1 MAVSS
6 TGSPARARLT
16 SADPDV
22 PPDRRSQRRR
32 RRGRDTAAGYLFL
45 APQLL
50 GLVVFMV
57 GPLLFALVL
66 AFYHWDG
73 FGTRSF
79 AGLSNFTEVVSDPRI
94 QRSAV
99 NTVWFTVLQ
108 VPGLMLTGLFFALL
122 MQRAGKLT
130 PVYRLAFFAPVITSS
145 VAVAAIWLWL
155 FNPDISP
162 VNNALRGMGLPAP
175 NWLQDARFV
184 IPAFAIVGI
193 WQGLGYQ
200 LIMFM
205 AGLQSIDRSFLEA
218 AVLDGCS
225 EWQKL
230 RHVTIPLLSP
240 TILFLSITSI
250 IGSFQVF
257 DYIYVFFDDRA
268 PDSARTIVYEVVRI
282 AFGEFNFGEASA
294 LAFLLFLALLV
305 VTGCQLAAQKKWVH
319 YTE

>member
-1 MAVSS
+1 MSVVTARSR
-6 TGSPARARLT
+6 TPAESGT
-16 SADPDV
+16 EIPDPDAG
-22 PPDRRSQRRR
+22 RLRRR
-32 RRGRDTAAGYLFL
+32 RRRADNLAAYLFL

-50 GLVVFMV
+50 GLVVFTV

-79 AGLSNFTEVVSDPRI
+79 AGLANFADVLSDPRI
-94 QRSAV
+94 RRSAV
-99 NTVWFTVLQ
+99 NTLWFTVLQ
-108 VPGLMLTGLFFALL
+108 VPGLMATGFFFAVL
-122 MQRAGKLT
+122 MQRAGKMT
-130 PVYRLAFFAPVITSS
+130 SVYRLAFFAPVITSS

-162 VNNALRGMGLPAP
+162 VNHGLSAIGLPAP

-184 IPAFAIVGI
+184 IPAFAMVGI

-200 LIMFM
+200 LVMFM
-205 AGLQSIDRSFLEA
+205 AGLQSIERSFLEA
-218 AVLDGCS
+218 AELDGCS

-230 RHVTIPLLSP
+230 RKVTIPLLSP

-257 DYIYVFFDDRA
+257 DYIYVFFGSTA
-268 PDSARTIVYEVVRI
+268 PDASRTIVYEVVQI
-282 AFGEFNFGEASA
+282 AFQEFDFGQASA
-294 LAFLLFLALLV
+294 LAFLLFLALLG
-305 VTGCQLAAQKKWVH
+305 VTGCQLAAQKRWVH

>member
-1 MAVSS
+1 MAVLAPASPPSAQQQAPGS
-6 TGSPARARLT
+6 TGAH
-16 SADPDV
+16 
-22 PPDRRSQRRR
+22 RRR
-32 RRGRDTAAGYLFL
+32 RRKDTAAGYLFL

-79 AGLSNFTEVVSDPRI
+79 AGLGNFVDVLSDPGI

-99 NTVWFTVLQ
+99 NTLWYTVLQ
-108 VPGLMLTGLFFALL
+108 VPGLMLTALFFAVL
-122 MQRAGKLT
+122 MQRAGRLT
-130 PVYRLAFFAPVITSS
+130 PVYRVAFFAPVITSS

-162 VNNALRGMGLPAP
+162 VNGALRDIGLPAP
-175 NWLQDARFV
+175 NWLQDPNFV
-184 IPAFAIVGI
+184 IPSFAIVGI

-200 LIMFM
+200 LVMFM
-205 AGLQSIDRSFLEA
+205 AGLQSIDRSCLEA
-218 AVLDGCS
+218 AEIDGCS

-230 RHVTIPLLSP
+230 QRITIPLLSP

-250 IGSFQVF
+250 LGSFQVF
-257 DYIYVFFDDRA
+257 DYIYVFFGTAA
-268 PDSARTIVYEVVRI
+268 PDASRTIVYEVVQI
-282 AFGEFNFGEASA
+282 AFNEFNFGQASA
-294 LAFLLFLALLV
+294 LALLLFLALLA
-305 VTGCQLAAQKKWVH
+305 VTGLQLTAQKRWVH
-319 YTE
+319 YSE

>member
-1 MAVSS
+1 MALL
-6 TGSPARARLT
+6 TAGSGTRAQPGSRNHE
-16 SADPDV
+16 V
-22 PPDRRSQRRR
+22 HRSRRR
-32 RRGRDTAAGYLFL
+32 RPRGDNVAAYLFL

-50 GLVVFMV
+50 GLVVFMI

-79 AGLSNFTEVVSDPRI
+79 AGLSNFADVLSSPRI
-94 QRSAV
+94 RRSAV
-99 NTVWFTVLQ
+99 NTLWFTLLQ
-108 VPGLMLTGLFFALL
+108 VPGLMLTGFFFAVL

-162 VNNALRGMGLPAP
+162 VSNALRAIGLPAP

-184 IPAFAIVGI
+184 IPSLAVVGI
-193 WQGLGYQ
+193 WQGLGYM
-200 LIMFM
+200 LVMFM
-205 AGLQSIDRSFLEA
+205 AGLQSINRTVLEA
-218 AVLDGCS
+218 AELDGCS

-257 DYIYVFFDDRA
+257 DYIYVFFGGTA
-268 PDSARTIVYEVVRI
+268 PDSSRTIVYEVVQT
-282 AFGEFNFGEASA
+282 AFSEFNFGEASA
-294 LAFLLFLALLV
+294 LALLLFLALLG
-305 VTGCQLAAQKKWVH
+305 VTGLQLAAQKRWVF
-319 YTE
+319 YSE

>member
-1 MAVSS
+1 MSV
-6 TGSPARARLT
+6 LT
-16 SADPDV
+16 SGSRTRAPSGSEVPDLEA
-22 PPDRRSQRRR
+22 RSLRRR
-32 RRGRDTAAGYLFL
+32 RRRADNLAAYLFL

-50 GLVVFMV
+50 GLVVFTV
-57 GPLLFALVL
+57 GPLVFALVL

-79 AGLSNFTEVVSDPRI
+79 AGLANFVDVLSDPRI
-94 QRSAV
+94 RRSAV
-99 NTVWFTVLQ
+99 NTLWFTVLQ
-108 VPGLMLTGLFFALL
+108 VPGLMVSGFCFAVL
-122 MQRAGKLT
+122 MQRAGRLT
-130 PVYRLAFFAPVITSS
+130 SVYRLAFFAPVITSS

-162 VNNALRGMGLPAP
+162 LNHALSAVGLPAP

-184 IPAFAIVGI
+184 IPAFAMVGI

-200 LIMFM
+200 LVMFM
-205 AGLQSIDRSFLEA
+205 AGLQSIDRSMLEA
-218 AVLDGCS
+218 AQLDGCS
-225 EWQKL
+225 ESQKL

-257 DYIYVFFDDRA
+257 DYIYVFFGSTA
-268 PDSARTIVYEVVRI
+268 PDASRTIVYEVVQL
-282 AFGEFNFGEASA
+282 AFQEFDFGQASA
-294 LAFLLFLALLV
+294 LAVLLFLALLG
-305 VTGCQLAAQKKWVH
+305 VTGCQLAAQKRWVH

>member
-1 MAVSS
+1 MAVLS
-6 TGSPARARLT
+6 TGSRTPAQAGSETADLERSRL
-16 SADPDV
+16 
-22 PPDRRSQRRR
+22 RRR
-32 RRGRDTAAGYLFL
+32 RRRADTASAYLFL
-45 APQLL
+45 APQVV
-50 GLVVFMV
+50 GLVVFMA

-79 AGLSNFTEVVSDPRI
+79 AGLSNFADVLSDPRI
-94 QRSAV
+94 RRSAV
-99 NTVWFTVLQ
+99 NTAWFTVLQ
-108 VPGLMLTGLFFALL
+108 VPGLMLTAFFFAVL
-122 MQRAGKLT
+122 MQRAGRLT
-130 PVYRLAFFAPVITSS
+130 PVYRLAFFAPVVTSS

-162 VNNALRGMGLPAP
+162 VNQALTAIGLPAP

-184 IPAFAIVGI
+184 IPAFALVGI

-200 LIMFM
+200 LVMFM

-218 AVLDGCS
+218 AELDGCS
-225 EWQKL
+225 EWQRL

-257 DYIYVFFDDRA
+257 DYIYVFLDTTA
-268 PDSARTIVYEVVRI
+268 PDASRTIVYEIVQV
-282 AFGEFNFGEASA
+282 AFGEFDFGQASA
-294 LAFLLFLALLV
+294 LAFLLFLALLG
-305 VTGCQLAAQKKWVH
+305 VTGGQLAAQKRWVH

>member
-1 MAVSS
+1 MAVLT
-6 TGSPARARLT
+6 TGSPTRAQAG
-16 SADPDV
+16 SEIPDLH
-22 PPDRRSQRRR
+22 RNRARRR
-32 RRGRDTAAGYLFL
+32 RRRADTVAAYLFL
-45 APQLL
+45 TPQLV
-50 GLVVFMV
+50 GLAVFMV

-79 AGLSNFTEVVSDPRI
+79 AGLSNFGDVLSDPRI
-94 QRSAV
+94 RQSAI
-99 NTVWFTVLQ
+99 NTLWFTVLQ
-108 VPGLMLTGLFFALL
+108 VPGLLLTGFFFAVL

-130 PVYRLAFFAPVITSS
+130 PVYRLAFFAPVVTSS

-162 VNNALRGMGLPAP
+162 LNHALSAIGLPAP

-200 LIMFM
+200 LVMFM
-205 AGLQSIDRSFLEA
+205 AGLQSIDRSFVEA
-218 AVLDGCS
+218 AELDGCS

-230 RHVTIPLLSP
+230 RHVTVPLLSP

-257 DYIYVFFDDRA
+257 DYIYVFFGSTA
-268 PDSARTIVYEVVRI
+268 PDASRTIVYEVVQI
-282 AFGEFNFGEASA
+282 AFGEFDFGQASA

-305 VTGCQLAAQKKWVH
+305 VTGCQLAAQKRWVH

>member
-1 MAVSS
+1 MAVLT
-6 TGSPARARLT
+6 TGSPTRAQGG
-16 SADPDV
+16 SEIPDLH
-22 PPDRRSQRRR
+22 RSRARRR
-32 RRGRDTAAGYLFL
+32 RRRADTVAAYLFL
-45 APQLL
+45 TPQLV
-50 GLVVFMV
+50 GLAVFMV

-79 AGLSNFTEVVSDPRI
+79 AGLSNFGDVLSDPRI
-94 QRSAV
+94 RHSAI
-99 NTVWFTVLQ
+99 NTLWFTVLQ
-108 VPGLMLTGLFFALL
+108 VPGLLLTGFFFAVL

-130 PVYRLAFFAPVITSS
+130 PVYRLAFFAPVVTSS

-162 VNNALRGMGLPAP
+162 VNHALSAIGLPTP

-200 LIMFM
+200 LVMFM
-205 AGLQSIDRSFLEA
+205 AGLQSIDRSFVEA
-218 AVLDGCS
+218 AELDGCS

-230 RHVTIPLLSP
+230 RHVTVPLLSP
-240 TILFLSITSI
+240 TILFLSITGI

-257 DYIYVFFDDRA
+257 DYIYVFFGSTA
-268 PDSARTIVYEVVRI
+268 PDASRTIVYEVVQI
-282 AFGEFNFGEASA
+282 AFGEFDFGQASA

-305 VTGCQLAAQKKWVH
+305 VTGCQLAAQKRWVH

>member
-1 MAVSS
+1 V
-6 TGSPARARLT
+6 
-16 SADPDV
+16 
-22 PPDRRSQRRR
+22 
-32 RRGRDTAAGYLFL
+32 AAYLFL
-45 APQLL
+45 GPQLL

-66 AFYHWDG
+66 SFYHWDG

-79 AGLSNFTEVVSDPRI
+79 AGMSNFADVLSSPRI
-94 QRSAV
+94 RRSAV
-99 NTVWFTVLQ
+99 NTLWFTVLQ
-108 VPGLMLTGLFFALL
+108 VPGLMLTGLFFAVL

-130 PVYRLAFFAPVITSS
+130 PVYRLAFFAPVVTSS

-162 VNNALRGMGLPAP
+162 VSNALRGIGLPAP

-184 IPAFAIVGI
+184 IPSLAIVGI
-193 WQGLGYQ
+193 WQGLGYM
-200 LIMFM
+200 LVMFM
-205 AGLQSIDRSFLEA
+205 AGLQSINRSVLEA
-218 AVLDGCS
+218 AELDGCS

-257 DYIYVFFDDRA
+257 DYIYVFFGSTA
-268 PDSARTIVYEVVRI
+268 PDAARTIVYEVVQT

-294 LAFLLFLALLV
+294 LALLLFMALLG
-305 VTGCQLAAQKKWVH
+305 VTGLQLVAQKRWVF
-319 YTE
+319 YSE

>member
-1 MAVSS
+1 MAVQ
-6 TGSPARARLT
+6 TAGTRTAAQPGSEI
-16 SADPDV
+16 
-22 PPDRRSQRRR
+22 PDRHRSRVRRR
-32 RRGRDTAAGYLFL
+32 RRRKDTVAGYLFL

-50 GLVVFMV
+50 GLALFMV
-57 GPLLFALVL
+57 GPLVFALVL

-79 AGLSNFTEVVSDPRI
+79 AGLSNFVDVLSDPRI
-94 QRSAV
+94 RRSAV

-108 VPGLMLTGLFFALL
+108 VPGLMLTGFFFAVL

-130 PVYRLAFFAPVITSS
+130 SVYRLAFFAPVITSS

-162 VNNALRGMGLPAP
+162 VSNALRAIGLPAP

-184 IPAFAIVGI
+184 IPSLAIVGI
-193 WQGLGYQ
+193 WQGLGYM
-200 LIMFM
+200 LVMFM
-205 AGLQSIDRSFLEA
+205 AGLQSINRSVLEA
-218 AVLDGCS
+218 ADLDGCS
-225 EWQKL
+225 ERQKL

-294 LAFLLFLALLV
+294 LAILLFLALLV